1 MRPAPFRR
9 VSWPPHKL
17 MRIMIQI
24 VFVVKGQGEPSR
36 EPPLGYRPR
45 QARGVAA
52 HERVYDT
59 AIAQFAEKGVAAT
72 RVEDIV
78 AAAEVAWGTFYRYFP
93 RKEDVLLEAAV
104 RQFNDQLLP
113 LVESDLADPSRSCRE
128 KALRLLVAMLEPGDH
143 PAQLRAEIIKQVIE
157 QRDRFSAMIGA
168 GEHPLVLLV
177 ARIVSQGQERG
188 EVRTDVDRFTLAGVL
203 LAGTVWPAVYAYGTR
218 SPASQSASGLQ
229 ALVQRVVGILW
240 RGLEPVTG

>member
-1 MRPAPFRR
+1 
-9 VSWPPHKL
+9 

-24 VFVVKGQGEPSR
+24 MSAVNGHGEPDS
-36 EPPLGYRPR
+36 EPPLGSRPR

-52 HERVYDT
+52 HARVYEA
-59 AIAQFAEKGVAAT
+59 AIAQFADKGVAAT

-78 AAAEVAWGTFYRYFP
+78 AAAGVAWGTFYRYFP

-104 RQFNDQLLP
+104 RQFNEHLLP
-113 LVESDLADPSRSCRE
+113 LVEADLADASRGTRE
-128 KALRLLVAMLEPGDH
+128 KALRLLIAMLEPGEY

-157 QRDRFSAMIGA
+157 QRERFSAMIGA

-177 ARIVSQGQERG
+177 ARIVAQGQERG

-203 LAGTVWPAVYAYGTR
+203 LAGTAWPAVYAYGQ
-218 SPASQSASGLQ
+218 SPRLSSQEQAPP
-229 ALVQRVVGILW
+229 ALVLVERIVGILW
-240 RGLEPVTG
+240 RGLEPDSSV